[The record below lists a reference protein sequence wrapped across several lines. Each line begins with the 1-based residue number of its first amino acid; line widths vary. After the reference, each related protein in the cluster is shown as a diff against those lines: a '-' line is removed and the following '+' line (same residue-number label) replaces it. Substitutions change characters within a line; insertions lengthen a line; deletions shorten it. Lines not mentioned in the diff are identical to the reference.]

1 MKQAFLIVAHK
12 NFEQTKQL
20 IEFIADEDH
29 HVYIHIDQKNDGLFN
44 QLKQYFQSFNTV
56 FFLEQRMSINW
67 GGLSQ
72 VLVTI
77 QLLKQASNRGYD
89 FYHLISGQDLF
100 IKTKKEVSS
109 FLKKNKGRQF
119 LETLDI
125 EENLWRI
132 KGYYLFSDSIKYD
145 CYTESFRKEIG
156 IINRKL
162 AEVSDIVVECSYG
175 NIIYHKDRAR

>member
-67 GGLSQ
+67 GGAVSS
-72 VLVTI
+72 I
-77 QLLKQASNRGYD
+77 SNNS
-89 FYHLISGQDLF
+89 I
-100 IKTKKEVSS
+100 IKTGE
-109 FLKKNKGRQF
+109 
-119 LETLDI
+119 
-125 EENLWRI
+125 
-132 KGYYLFSDSIKYD
+132 
-145 CYTESFRKEIG
+145 
-156 IINRKL
+156 
-162 AEVSDIVVECSYG
+162 
-175 NIIYHKDRAR
+175 

>member
-109 FLKKNKGRQF
+109 FLKKNK
-119 LETLDI
+119 
-125 EENLWRI
+125 
-132 KGYYLFSDSIKYD
+132 
-145 CYTESFRKEIG
+145 
-156 IINRKL
+156 
-162 AEVSDIVVECSYG
+162 
-175 NIIYHKDRAR
+175 